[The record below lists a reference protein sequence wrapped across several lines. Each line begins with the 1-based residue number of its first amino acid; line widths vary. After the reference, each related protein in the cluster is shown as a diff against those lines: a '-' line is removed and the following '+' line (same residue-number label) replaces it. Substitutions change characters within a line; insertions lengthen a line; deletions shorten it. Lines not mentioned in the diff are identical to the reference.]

1 MCSTMFPY
9 PFAYIFFRIMSHNL
23 DMPRFGPASGTASKI
38 TDWGDV
44 DMLDVDA
51 LTEYFLEDAG
61 QTLQSFGMTFDFK

>member
-1 MCSTMFPY
+1 
-9 PFAYIFFRIMSHNL
+9 MSYHNV
-23 DMPRFGPASGTASKI
+23 DMPRFGPASGTASKV

-61 QTLQSFGMTFDFK
+61 QTLQSFGMTFDFKYVIFRS